1 MLVPWPE
8 DSNCTMIV
16 QEFVILWRD
25 NAADSYEDI
34 FTAEFLQV
42 FDDSREQGLMTCR
55 QWKRSRPYERRCR
68 QHPVPLLPES
78 GRAGLRRRPSPYLRR
93 R

>member
-1 MLVPWPE
+1 MNDSVRKRQATLFCLSFFLRTVYEHLEQLDAAFRDVGAWSE

-34 FTAEFLQV
+34 FTAEFLRSSTIAG
-42 FDDSREQGLMTCR
+42 SRVL
-55 QWKRSRPYERRCR
+55 
-68 QHPVPLLPES
+68 
-78 GRAGLRRRPSPYLRR
+78 
-93 R
+93 